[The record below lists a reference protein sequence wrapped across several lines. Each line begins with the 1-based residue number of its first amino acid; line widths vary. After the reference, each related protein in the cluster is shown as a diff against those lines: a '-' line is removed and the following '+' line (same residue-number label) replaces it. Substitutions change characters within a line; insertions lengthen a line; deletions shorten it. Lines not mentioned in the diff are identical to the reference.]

1 MRHTIFRRLTA
12 FDKVLVG
19 RTVSELGSGFS
30 SFALLTI
37 AVVMLHVDSSQ
48 VGILV
53 AAGALPYAMFGL
65 FAGAI
70 VDRYPRRTVMICA
83 DVVCCATV
91 AIIALVVAR
100 GALNVVI
107 LYAGVFTIHLATL
120 FFGVAYRSY
129 LGMIVSADELASA
142 NAKLSVATSG
152 ASMLGSAL
160 AGILMRIIGAAMT
173 IAVDAISYAVSLLA
187 IVSVPARGV
196 PEPEP
201 GPGPRTLLS
210 AMFSGFRV
218 FSDESGL
225 RTIVAAA
232 LVATLGGSVAGS
244 VLFNYVYDVLHL
256 QPAPFAV
263 VSGLAELG
271 FFGALLS
278 VPVCKIIGL
287 RLTMVASL
295 LLLACGIALELLAQF
310 GLPYVVIFLGSAIQA
325 VCMPVLNVN
334 VVTYVQRAVDNRL
347 HGRVFAA
354 VQTVMALAVPLGA
367 LVGGYV
373 GRLLGVST
381 TIAFGAT
388 VVALSACIIV
398 VLPRLDASNVTGRAL
413 SAPQLSVE
421 EAHL

>member
-1 MRHTIFRRLTA
+1 MFRRLTA
-12 FDKVLVG
+12 FDTLLAG
-19 RTVSELGSGFS
+19 QTVSEVGSGFS
-30 SFALLTI
+30 SFAILTI
-37 AVVMLHVDSSQ
+37 AVVMLHVSSLQ

-53 AAGALPYAMFGL
+53 AAGALPYAVFGL

-70 VDRYPRRTVMICA
+70 VDRYSRKTVMICA
-83 DVVCCATV
+83 DLLCCATV
-91 AIIALVVAR
+91 AIIALTVAR
-100 GALNVVI
+100 GVLNIDI

-120 FFGVAYRSY
+120 FFGVACRSY

-142 NAKLSVATSG
+142 NVKLAVATTG

-196 PEPEP
+196 PEDQP

-218 FSDESGL
+218 FAEESGL

-232 LVATLGGSVAGS
+232 VVATLGGSVAGS

-256 QPAPFAV
+256 QPAPFALV
-263 VSGLAELG
+263 CGLAELG
-271 FFGALLS
+271 FVGVLLS
-278 VPVCKIIGL
+278 VPVCKMLGL

-295 LLLACGIALELLAQF
+295 LLIACGMALELLAQL
-310 GLPYVVIFLGSAIQA
+310 GLPYVAIFLGSALQA
-325 VCMPVLNVN
+325 VCMPVFNVN
-334 VVTYVQRAVDNRL
+334 VITYVQRIVDNRL

-354 VQTVMALAVPLGA
+354 VQTVMALAMPLGA

-381 TIAFGAT
+381 TIALGAAI
-388 VVALSACIIV
+388 VALSAGIV
-398 VLPRLDASNVTGRAL
+398 FVLANLEVSNVTDQAL

-421 EAHL
+421 EANL